1 MKIPMYEWVNKDIPN
16 LGQACVH
23 DLSLSQKRSVINV
36 SLLEDMI
43 PRFLFSS
50 KAAAVN
56 IHVPKET
63 RPLVS
68 LFFL

>member
-1 MKIPMYEWVNKDIPN
+1 MEIPLHEWVNKDIPN
-16 LGQACVH
+16 IGQAWVH

-43 PRFLFSS
+43 PRFLFSC

-63 RPLVS
+63 RPLFS